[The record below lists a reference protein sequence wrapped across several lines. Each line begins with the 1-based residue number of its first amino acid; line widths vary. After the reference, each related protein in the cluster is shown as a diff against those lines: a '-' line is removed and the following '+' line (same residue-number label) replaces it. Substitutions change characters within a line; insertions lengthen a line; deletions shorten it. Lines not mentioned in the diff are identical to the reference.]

1 MNAPFSTEINR
12 REMLRRCTAGFGT
25 LGLAGLLGREQAR
38 AVGATGPH
46 FAPKAKRVIFLFMNG
61 GPSHVDTF
69 DPKPALKKH
78 EDTQPTGK
86 IYKKPNSS
94 GFMPSPFKFSR
105 HGQSG
110 IEVSESLP
118 YLSQV
123 IDECCVIRSMYTD
136 VPNHEPALLQMHT
149 GNVQPIRP
157 SIGSWLQYGLGTLND
172 NLPGY
177 VCLLYTSPSPRD
189 KRQSRMP
196 SSA

>member
-25 LGLAGLLGREQAR
+25 LGLTGLLAREQAR
-38 AVGATGPH
+38 ATGASGPH

-105 HGQSG
+105 TAKA
-110 IEVSESLP
+110 ES
-118 YLSQV
+118 
-123 IDECCVIRSMYTD
+123 RSASRY
-136 VPNHEPALLQMHT
+136 
-149 GNVQPIRP
+149 R
-157 SIGSWLQYGLGTLND
+157 
-172 NLPGY
+172 
-177 VCLLYTSPSPRD
+177 TSAR
-189 KRQSRMP
+189 
-196 SSA
+196 SSTSAV